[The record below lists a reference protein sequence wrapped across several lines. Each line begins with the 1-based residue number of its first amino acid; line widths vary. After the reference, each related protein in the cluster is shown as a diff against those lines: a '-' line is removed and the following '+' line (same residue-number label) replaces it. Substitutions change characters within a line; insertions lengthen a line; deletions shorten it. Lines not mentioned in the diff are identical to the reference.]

1 MSKLKYL
8 AALLIVSCIPVFAS
22 AQTPGREM
30 LDNMSKAFRELD
42 YQGVFT
48 YEYGAEM
55 ESMRIIHAVRDGV
68 EVERLIYLNGEPREV
83 FRNGHLLE
91 CIHPGD
97 QILRLGH
104 TISSGPFA
112 RSFLQSVGDIE
123 DYYEITAGSGKRIA
137 GKMTN
142 ELRIRPKDKY
152 RNGFWFYIDQDSS
165 LLLKSTII
173 SPEGRPLERFQFATV
188 EIGIEIDDAELLSN
202 QPATEDSHQILAET
216 MPAAKLATI
225 EGMDLAV
232 TWMPPGFTIAARL
245 KTDNSDGPLRLALYT
260 DGLAS
265 LSVFVEQAQGAD
277 SNVSDGGG
285 RARHGATVAYTH
297 KMMIN
302 DKPYNVTVVGEV
314 PLFTAARVARY
325 VVAQVAVN

>member
-1 MSKLKYL
+1 MP
-8 AALLIVSCIPVFAS
+8 A
-22 AQTPGREM
+22 REM

-55 ESMRIIHAVRDGV
+55 ESMRIIHAVRDDV
-68 EVERLIYLNGEPREV
+68 EIERLIYLNGEPREV
-83 FRNGHLLE
+83 FRKGHSLK
-91 CIHPGD
+91 CVHPGD
-97 QILRLGH
+97 QILHSELS
-104 TISSGPFA
+104 TPNCPFT
-112 RSFLQSVGDIE
+112 RPILQPVSDIE
-123 DYYEITAGSGKRIA
+123 DYYEITAATGKRIA

-142 ELRIRPKDKY
+142 ELRVRPKDKY

-173 SPEGRPLERFQFATV
+173 SPEGRPLERFQFASV
-188 EIGIEIDDAELLSN
+188 EIDAEINDEDLISD
-202 QPATEDSHQILAET
+202 QPSAKGSHQVLTET
-216 MPAAKLATI
+216 IPAAKLATV

-232 TWMPPGFTIAARL
+232 TWLPPGFTLAARL
-245 KTDNSDGPLRLALYT
+245 EANENDSPLRLALYT

-265 LSVFVEQAQGAD
+265 LSVFVEQTQGDAA
-277 SNVSDGGG
+277 NISDGGG

-302 DKPYNVTVVGEV
+302 EKPYNVTVVGEV

-325 VVAQVAVN
+325 VVAQAAIN

>member
-1 MSKLKYL
+1 MSYIPAFAL
-8 AALLIVSCIPVFAS
+8 AQSPAR
-22 AQTPGREM
+22 TM
-30 LDNMSKAFRELD
+30 LDGMSKALRELD

-83 FRNGHLLE
+83 FRYGHLLE
-91 CIHPGD
+91 CVHPGD

-112 RSFLQSVGDIE
+112 NSFLQSVGDIE
-123 DYYEITAGSGKRIA
+123 DYYEITQGGSKRIA
-137 GKMTN
+137 GKITN

-152 RNGFWFYIDQDSS
+152 RNGFWFYLDQDSS

-173 SPEGRPLERFQFATV
+173 SPEGRPLERFQFASV
-188 EIGIEIDDAELLSN
+188 EISEEIADSDLISN
-202 QPATEDSHQILAET
+202 KAATEDSHQILAQT
-216 MPAAKLATI
+216 MPAAKLATV

-232 TWMPPGFTIAARL
+232 TWLPPGFTLAARSE
-245 KTDNSDGPLRLALYT
+245 TTNIDGSLRLALYT

-265 LSVFVEQAQGAD
+265 LSVFIEQPQAAD
-277 SNVSDGGG
+277 ENVSDSGG

-297 KMMIN
+297 KMIIN
-302 DKPYNVTVVGEV
+302 DKPYDVTVVGEI

-325 VVAQVAVN
+325 VQAQAAVN

>member
-1 MSKLKYL
+1 MPKLRYL
-8 AALLIVSCIPVFAS
+8 AALLIISYLPAS
-22 AQTPGREM
+22 ALAQSPARTM
-30 LDNMSKAFRELD
+30 LDGMSKAFRELD
-42 YQGVFT
+42 YHGVFT

-83 FRNGHLLE
+83 FRHGHLLE
-91 CIHPGD
+91 CVHPGD

-104 TISSGPFA
+104 TISSGPFS
-112 RSFLQSVGDIE
+112 RSFLKSVGNIE
-123 DYYEITAGSGKRIA
+123 DHYEITQGGSKRIA
-137 GKMTN
+137 GKMAN

-152 RNGFWFYIDQDSS
+152 RNGFWFYLDQDSS

-173 SPEGRPLERFQFATV
+173 SPEGRPLERFQFASV
-188 EIGIEIDDAELLSN
+188 EIGVEIDDADLVSDKA
-202 QPATEDSHQILAET
+202 ATEDTHQILAQT
-216 MPAAKLATI
+216 MSAAKLANV

-232 TWMPPGFTIAARL
+232 TWLPPGFTIAARSE
-245 KTDNSDGPLRLALYT
+245 TTNSGGPLRLALYT

-265 LSVFVEQAQGAD
+265 LSVFIEQSQAVD
-277 SNVSDGGG
+277 ENINDGGG

-325 VVAQVAVN
+325 VKAQAAVN